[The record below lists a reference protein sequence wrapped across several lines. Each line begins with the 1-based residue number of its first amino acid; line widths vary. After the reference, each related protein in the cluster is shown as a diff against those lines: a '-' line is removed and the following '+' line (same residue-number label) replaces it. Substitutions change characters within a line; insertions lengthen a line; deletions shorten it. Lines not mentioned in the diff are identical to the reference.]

1 MDPVVLFIVTFAVL
15 LEVQSARHL
24 DVFLIA
30 HGKSGLCL
38 FPDSLAV
45 SIGKCNETNLMQHWT
60 WNQNHQLV
68 NLHTFDCLWVD
79 TNTSFPHHTRLARM
93 KDCQTAPAWTCYG
106 EMRWLQVLNS
116 SLYLTKQASRVIAR
130 QEKKYSNWIRY
141 EVTSRRKMDTLCSWE
156 GPAGSETTG
165 AFLSLDSVIRDTSV
179 TNSTNNS
186 APINSLLAKAST
198 IRNTSAKTNAVIVRF
213 RESTNITASKAI
225 ASSSQNISV
234 TQINQIHSVQ
244 STAQKN
250 SSVYTTNTT
259 VVPSGKQTKDPFKQ
273 ITATVPGKNEYKAS
287 KAQVNYTLQKNNII
301 LTKSITVTPAIKLVN
316 GSLQKT
322 IKEQPNNTEQK
333 TSVIQT
339 TIMKHKSNI
348 EEVNWEAQK
357 TSKPQTNNTVAVINT
372 AEINEP
378 VQKKGSTHRPT
389 LVHEPSREQLR
400 ENTQKTDSAHL
411 NGTVSKSRAE
421 HNEKTMKISKTHPNL
436 TLHDPAIEE
445 IKREM
450 QKNNVAYLQNTVCK
464 SDSDH
469 INGQIQKSCITF
481 NNITKDKA
489 STEDINKII
498 KKASLTHLN
507 MTAHKLRTEEPKTEI
522 QKYNVTQSKLAVSN
536 TSVDEVKSKIQ
547 KNNIIQP
554 QLTIESL
561 DTEKSDG
568 ATLEPSIIVSE
579 TARDEFNYEH
589 INRIM
594 NKTSLTQ
601 SNMSAH
607 EPSAQEIVKEIR
619 NSNTTQRNIKMDKPS
634 IGKSNQATLKP
645 SIKHYSATD
654 MPNNE
659 QINRMIKKN
668 STEEANK
675 DIQKSNKTHP
685 NVIGGKRGIAKSN
698 ATKLESSITQPNA
711 ILDKSSKEQINRI
724 MNKTNFTDSNVTT
737 HKLIFEESK
746 RERPNTNTTLSKMEV
761 HKSSIEE
768 MNREMQK
775 GNITYKNI
783 TVDKLSTV
791 KSNGTALKHG
801 VAHSRT
807 TGNNNEKINK
817 VINKKNVTFSN
828 VTAHAPNTEQMKWER
843 VKTNTTKSKM
853 TIDKPST
860 EEMTRQMLKSNMTH
874 PNITDKLS
882 EGKNNGAT
890 LTPEVEDP
898 ATEQFNGII
907 KKNDLRF
914 SNITALKPIT
924 EDMTRKLHKASKGQL
939 NLTGAKSSNE
949 DMNKEM
955 QKNNITHP
963 STTAYKLRT
972 GKSNGT
978 TLQPSIATDK
988 PSTEQ
993 VNSKIQKS
1001 TVTLSNITLDG
1012 SRAERVNSKTQKTSI
1027 QQSDRQVYK
1036 PKFELINEIA
1046 MKPSGKQSNLTLYES
1061 NVKLTGGTVKEI
1073 NMLDINSTIL
1083 NYTTQQLKEGIQAS
1097 KGALLNLTVSSD
1109 SINKTVSY
1117 TKKSNVTY
1125 NKTLFNS
1132 SIFLSSRGVQQTS
1145 TPFPTI
1151 TEKKSNA
1158 SHIIDITHA
1167 DVTKQSSDVKILVK
1181 ESTTAHYLILEQSM
1195 EQHHMPKKK
1204 SGSAHDDSA
1213 KEFQITVQKIN
1224 KTSVIMV
1231 AEFNDTTALSNTEN
1245 GTVPKTNMWLKNNAI
1260 DKNFTA
1266 KSSGSILKSNE
1277 LPQSTRLGANNTTS
1291 SIKVGSDTIDS
1302 ASTKLS
1308 KSTHDSKIVVS
1319 PTNDPVHKA
1328 TKTIVAQINTTK
1340 HALKVGMKSHNSQVN
1355 NTLQTSR
1362 TEAKSGMIQTQ
1373 NDAKTRSVGSKIT
1386 TEHKLSMKIQTSTLP
1401 SNSTA
1406 HKINLAPTNNITHSI
1421 NKVQK
1426 NIITETKRPTLK
1438 TSTAQTQNRVQAN
1451 GTILKGSLVN
1461 ITISHGHQNISQRLF
1476 TTPAARMFIPTK
1488 ISQYRKVQTNISI
1501 LKPKDSRATSTESSN
1516 ILQTSS
1522 STTPRETLW
1531 STLLPT
1537 TYTTE
1542 EITTTEAV
1550 QCTVN
1555 LTETRTTPESVHV
1568 KWTSLGAF
1576 CNFSI
1581 IHQNNRSTSCL
1592 HVLEGNGSYDCEVKN
1607 LDPGTFYNMIIFSA
1621 TDGEFANISIQTDPK
1636 EPASF
1641 KIKNDSCTSTSLQV
1655 VWPPSRGYIDF
1666 YNVTLLGLDTREVE
1680 SQYLSQESLRTSVTF
1695 TNLTPGSLYV
1705 MSIKAVAGNKSSAT
1719 LHTIGITVP
1728 TAVKNL
1734 QVNRTPRGLIAT
1746 WQHPYGKVDKYRL
1759 VLRND
1764 TTVVQN
1770 VTVNNSS
1777 IEHEF
1782 TGLIPGHLYNLTI
1795 ISLVAGLQNYSSNQA
1810 RTAPATVSNL
1820 KVSNSTF
1827 DSLQVTWTRALGD
1840 VDSYS
1845 VTLSSKTTLQKWNL
1859 SQSASEISFQNL
1871 VSGQIYFVNVT
1882 THSGDLQSEA
1892 ATTGRTAPQ
1901 TVSHLQL
1908 VSQPGQAA
1916 LLLKWT
1922 PPAGEWEQYRIVFFN
1937 NSVALLN
1944 ITVDKQTREYEIRSL
1959 GLIPGRSYHS
1969 AVIVESGGLTSIA
1982 RCSGRTA
1989 LPPVDNLS
1997 IKDFNESSI
2006 SIKWTAP
2013 LAEWDEYLLT
2023 LKHGEHTISK
2033 MKIQKEIKEHIFNS
2047 LTPGRRYTINVT
2059 TVSGG
2064 ISNWTI
2070 AECTTVPAAAVNLT
2084 VTNQGKTNSLYASW
2098 AATLGDV
2105 DSYQVILLY
2114 KNTVIKNESLPGN
2127 SRSCYF
2133 HSLKPGK
2140 QYEVVITAISRDI
2153 PSRQTVV
2160 NGRTVPAAVNQ
2171 VNVSNQGKS
2180 DSLHVTWLPAQGD
2193 VDSYEVLL
2201 LHDIIVIKNESV
2213 PGHITFC
2220 YFQSLKPGGH
2230 YEVVVTTIS
2239 GGILSKQTMAKGI
2252 TVPSAVT
2259 QVTVSNNGHKDSLS
2273 VSWQSATGDVDSYL
2287 VTLRDRFNVVDTQM
2301 ALKSSNNLGFNS
2313 LVPGRLYNISIAT
2326 RSGAYENSTFVQERT
2341 RPSSVEYPM
2350 VNNFARRDYLK
2361 VSWQS
2366 VTGDFDYY
2374 QVVIKNSSDI
2384 IHTVNVSKSQK
2395 ECEFYSLVPG
2405 RLYFITVITKSGRY
2419 EASQTTSGRT
2429 FPAQVEKLTVAN
2441 RTTDYLLVKWQ
2452 PAPGDVDHYEIQLLF
2467 NDMKVLPH
2475 MTLSNTIQEY
2485 HFTSLVPGRLYKIVV
2500 TSFSGEQQMTAFIEG
2515 RTVPSTVNNIHVTN
2529 NGDTKSLKVNWTPAS
2544 GDVDSYTVTISQ
2556 ERKQIAE
2563 QTISKHINDFSFNL
2577 LEAGQIYLITVQ
2589 TNSGGLSNRRTA
2601 SGRTVPSPIMDL
2613 KVENMNTSY
2622 SLAVRW
2628 KAAIGVAEN
2637 YNLQLL
2643 TEQGGLITNVSE
2655 PATTLYSQ
2663 FTNLMQGT
2671 KYRIRVMTV
2680 SGGLYSKGVEGEGR
2694 TIPASVSNLKVIG
2707 NSTDSLTFRWTAPE
2721 GDFQAYEIFLYNP
2734 DESLHSQKKEPASLK
2749 EYSFQGLLPGR
2760 RYQMIIMTC
2769 SGHFTNQSSL
2779 YARTV
2784 PAPVTAL
2791 QAINH
2796 NSISSLWF
2804 TWEKAIGDVSGY
2816 QISLYNPDH
2825 SLKDSRQEKP
2835 DAKGCRF
2842 DGLVPGRPYTIVIAT
2857 KSGDLSNSVTAEGT
2871 TAPRPP
2877 KSVAFT
2883 DVANTSVVITWSAPE
2898 DTDYNDFE
2906 LKWWPHDQLSVH
2918 NPYSSNRAE
2927 SRILHG
2933 LHPGRLYNFSVRTV
2947 SRSTVRDSMNAFSQP
2962 IFKIIRTKP
2971 DPIHHLHCWPQNSTA
2986 ISCSWNHPESDYSGF
3001 NIECYQDS
3009 RELIYSRITGKE
3021 SNSHNIVKL
3030 EPHKRY
3036 IVSIKVISDEMTS
3049 EGLEESI
3056 ITMIDRPPP
3065 PSLNMRVQAH
3075 DRVAGITK
3083 SAIFFKFN
3091 CSWFSDINGAVKYF
3105 TVVVAESNEKEHFR
3119 PEHQHPLPSYK
3130 EYMLNSSI
3138 KAYQTDYFPSKC
3150 TENPDNSN
3158 QSFEINVGA
3167 GMQTLGGK
3175 CEGGELKFCDG
3186 PLKSST
3192 AYRISI
3198 RAFTQ
3203 LSKEEQKTFTR
3214 TLFSDTI
3221 FSEPIITKSEPLRGV
3236 LEGIGAGMFLILM
3249 LILVTALLI
3258 CRQKARKVNVQERPI
3273 ARMSARRERPVS
3285 VSLHLGIKSSRRIS
3299 SPIKIEEFDIHFTK
3313 LQADSN
3319 YLLSEEYEDLKDVG
3333 RNQPLDTALLPE
3345 NRGKNR
3351 YNNILPYDSTRVKL
3365 SYIDDDPCSDYINAS
3380 YVPGNNFRREYIAT
3394 QGPLPGTKDDFW
3406 KMVWEQNV
3414 HNIVMVTQCIE
3425 KGRVKCDHYWPFDQD
3440 PLYYGDLIV
3449 QMLSESV
3456 LPEWTIRE
3464 FKICNEDQVTY
3475 SRVVR
3480 QFHYTVWPD
3489 HGVPETTQSLI
3500 QFVRTVRDF
3509 INRTPGSGGT
3519 VVHCSAGV
3527 GRTGTFI
3534 ALDRVLQ
3541 QLDTK
3546 DTVDIYGT
3554 VFDLRLHRAHMV
3566 QTECQYAYLHQCIR
3580 DVLRARKLRNEQ
3592 ENPLYPIYENVTP
3605 EYHRDMIYSRR

>member
-1 MDPVVLFIVTFAVL
+1 
-15 LEVQSARHL
+15 
-24 DVFLIA
+24 
-30 HGKSGLCL
+30 
-38 FPDSLAV
+38 
-45 SIGKCNETNLMQHWT
+45 
-60 WNQNHQLV
+60 
-68 NLHTFDCLWVD
+68 
-79 TNTSFPHHTRLARM
+79 
-93 KDCQTAPAWTCYG
+93 
-106 EMRWLQVLNS
+106 
-116 SLYLTKQASRVIAR
+116 
-130 QEKKYSNWIRY
+130 
-141 EVTSRRKMDTLCSWE
+141 
-156 GPAGSETTG
+156 
-165 AFLSLDSVIRDTSV
+165 
-179 TNSTNNS
+179 
-186 APINSLLAKAST
+186 
-198 IRNTSAKTNAVIVRF
+198 
-213 RESTNITASKAI
+213 
-225 ASSSQNISV
+225 
-234 TQINQIHSVQ
+234 
-244 STAQKN
+244 
-250 SSVYTTNTT
+250 
-259 VVPSGKQTKDPFKQ
+259 
-273 ITATVPGKNEYKAS
+273 
-287 KAQVNYTLQKNNII
+287 
-301 LTKSITVTPAIKLVN
+301 
-316 GSLQKT
+316 
-322 IKEQPNNTEQK
+322 
-333 TSVIQT
+333 
-339 TIMKHKSNI
+339 
-348 EEVNWEAQK
+348 
-357 TSKPQTNNTVAVINT
+357 
-372 AEINEP
+372 
-378 VQKKGSTHRPT
+378 
-389 LVHEPSREQLR
+389 
-400 ENTQKTDSAHL
+400 
-411 NGTVSKSRAE
+411 
-421 HNEKTMKISKTHPNL
+421 
-436 TLHDPAIEE
+436 
-445 IKREM
+445 
-450 QKNNVAYLQNTVCK
+450 
-464 SDSDH
+464 
-469 INGQIQKSCITF
+469 
-481 NNITKDKA
+481 
-489 STEDINKII
+489 
-498 KKASLTHLN
+498 
-507 MTAHKLRTEEPKTEI
+507 
-522 QKYNVTQSKLAVSN
+522 
-536 TSVDEVKSKIQ
+536 
-547 KNNIIQP
+547 
-554 QLTIESL
+554 
-561 DTEKSDG
+561 
-568 ATLEPSIIVSE
+568 
-579 TARDEFNYEH
+579 
-589 INRIM
+589 
-594 NKTSLTQ
+594 
-601 SNMSAH
+601 
-607 EPSAQEIVKEIR
+607 
-619 NSNTTQRNIKMDKPS
+619 
-634 IGKSNQATLKP
+634 
-645 SIKHYSATD
+645 
-654 MPNNE
+654 
-659 QINRMIKKN
+659 
-668 STEEANK
+668 
-675 DIQKSNKTHP
+675 
-685 NVIGGKRGIAKSN
+685 
-698 ATKLESSITQPNA
+698 
-711 ILDKSSKEQINRI
+711 
-724 MNKTNFTDSNVTT
+724 
-737 HKLIFEESK
+737 
-746 RERPNTNTTLSKMEV
+746 
-761 HKSSIEE
+761 
-768 MNREMQK
+768 
-775 GNITYKNI
+775 
-783 TVDKLSTV
+783 
-791 KSNGTALKHG
+791 
-801 VAHSRT
+801 
-807 TGNNNEKINK
+807 
-817 VINKKNVTFSN
+817 
-828 VTAHAPNTEQMKWER
+828 
-843 VKTNTTKSKM
+843 M

-1302 ASTKLS
+1302 ASTKL
-1308 KSTHDSKIVVS
+1308 T
-1319 PTNDPVHKA
+1319 
-1328 TKTIVAQINTTK
+1328 
-1340 HALKVGMKSHNSQVN
+1340 
-1355 NTLQTSR
+1355 
-1362 TEAKSGMIQTQ
+1362 
-1373 NDAKTRSVGSKIT
+1373 
-1386 TEHKLSMKIQTSTLP
+1386 
-1401 SNSTA
+1401 
-1406 HKINLAPTNNITHSI
+1406 
-1421 NKVQK
+1421 
-1426 NIITETKRPTLK
+1426 
-1438 TSTAQTQNRVQAN
+1438 
-1451 GTILKGSLVN
+1451 
-1461 ITISHGHQNISQRLF
+1461 
-1476 TTPAARMFIPTK
+1476 
-1488 ISQYRKVQTNISI
+1488 
-1501 LKPKDSRATSTESSN
+1501 
-1516 ILQTSS
+1516 
-1522 STTPRETLW
+1522 
-1531 STLLPT
+1531 
-1537 TYTTE
+1537 
-1542 EITTTEAV
+1542 
-1550 QCTVN
+1550 
-1555 LTETRTTPESVHV
+1555 
-1568 KWTSLGAF
+1568 
-1576 CNFSI
+1576 
-1581 IHQNNRSTSCL
+1581 
-1592 HVLEGNGSYDCEVKN
+1592 
-1607 LDPGTFYNMIIFSA
+1607 
-1621 TDGEFANISIQTDPK
+1621 
-1636 EPASF
+1636 
-1641 KIKNDSCTSTSLQV
+1641 
-1655 VWPPSRGYIDF
+1655 
-1666 YNVTLLGLDTREVE
+1666 
-1680 SQYLSQESLRTSVTF
+1680 
-1695 TNLTPGSLYV
+1695 
-1705 MSIKAVAGNKSSAT
+1705 
-1719 LHTIGITVP
+1719 
-1728 TAVKNL
+1728 
-1734 QVNRTPRGLIAT
+1734 
-1746 WQHPYGKVDKYRL
+1746 
-1759 VLRND
+1759 
-1764 TTVVQN
+1764 
-1770 VTVNNSS
+1770 
-1777 IEHEF
+1777 
-1782 TGLIPGHLYNLTI
+1782 
-1795 ISLVAGLQNYSSNQA
+1795 
-1810 RTAPATVSNL
+1810 PATVSNL

-1982 RCSGRTA
+1982 RCSGR
-1989 LPPVDNLS
+1989 
-1997 IKDFNESSI
+1997 
-2006 SIKWTAP
+2006 
-2013 LAEWDEYLLT
+2013 
-2023 LKHGEHTISK
+2023 
-2033 MKIQKEIKEHIFNS
+2033 
-2047 LTPGRRYTINVT
+2047 
-2059 TVSGG
+2059 
-2064 ISNWTI
+2064 
-2070 AECTTVPAAAVNLT
+2070 
-2084 VTNQGKTNSLYASW
+2084 
-2098 AATLGDV
+2098 
-2105 DSYQVILLY
+2105 
-2114 KNTVIKNESLPGN
+2114 
-2127 SRSCYF
+2127 
-2133 HSLKPGK
+2133 
-2140 QYEVVITAISRDI
+2140 
-2153 PSRQTVV
+2153 
-2160 NGRTVPAAVNQ
+2160 
-2171 VNVSNQGKS
+2171 
-2180 DSLHVTWLPAQGD
+2180 
-2193 VDSYEVLL
+2193 
-2201 LHDIIVIKNESV
+2201 
-2213 PGHITFC
+2213 
-2220 YFQSLKPGGH
+2220 
-2230 YEVVVTTIS
+2230 
-2239 GGILSKQTMAKGI
+2239 

-2694 TIPASVSNLKVIG
+2694 TI
-2707 NSTDSLTFRWTAPE
+2707 
-2721 GDFQAYEIFLYNP
+2721 
-2734 DESLHSQKKEPASLK
+2734 
-2749 EYSFQGLLPGR
+2749 
-2760 RYQMIIMTC
+2760 
-2769 SGHFTNQSSL
+2769 
-2779 YARTV
+2779 

-3285 VSLHLGIKSSRRIS
+3285 VSLHLGIKS
-3299 SPIKIEEFDIHFTK
+3299 PIKIEEFDIHFTK

-3605 EYHRDMIYSRR
+3605 EYHRGNDKVAAVLQLKRRLEKTRAEDGEAEQGRAQLVKNFLFCAKIMAFLVVYTIS